1 MNLLKTLYLLL
12 VLING
17 EMEWTTSEYELPVAS
32 YRPIMAKTSNKEI
45 YHFGGTQNNWYWNID
60 RPFWWRYLSDSLP
73 SAGSCVIQPC
83 AAFDNQHTIYFMN
96 ENMGQMNEFDLLTQT
111 FTVDTISGVIGHN
124 CLTSDFNEG
133 GDSLY
138 FAGND
143 VLKIYNTTNQTWI
156 RTEPITIVGQTSY
169 TWPQCQYLNGNVWLF
184 GGLGSGSNVLNI
196 IMRYNVKAMQ
206 WTSFGLTIPTGFIDG
221 AAVLGDDGYI
231 YLFGGLTTTAGS
243 SRTGN
248 TYKFNPDTLSLSIE
262 TLNPF
267 SPGRYHFGAFSLNSN
282 LYTFGGYTSTSI
294 NNIQIGNLS
303 HKPISGPYFD
313 GISTEWEYY
322 LNVPWNSYTGTWDA
336 TMSWIPTVSII
347 DLATNSSVVYL
358 IGGRSYRNNVVTYL
372 DVIWKWDSKYPNIW
386 TRQNAKAVPLYCT
399 GCEAVINNRYVYLI
413 GSHITPAVYGSIF
426 IYDIILDTFSEY
438 NKSTM
443 PIPSLAGCVSTNGID
458 IIYYFGGQ
466 YAGSN
471 YLGQIQIFNITN
483 DSWTISSMIGDGNG
497 LGSPDC
503 IYNNNNVFIFGGRI
517 TYSGWVNSD
526 RIWRYDIIENYWYQY
541 QNKLTHPT
549 IQSRTLLFNN
559 KVYMVGGYDSENS
572 GLVWNNVYEFDTDLM
587 VLSSTT
593 IQPMLLPKRG
603 PGFTLIYQ
611 NGIYWMWSLGGM
623 TDDAPTAHTSKT
635 ERANLTGPKP
645 DVIPYTA
652 ESLDWTYYDSTLP
665 YGLAAAASASI
676 IDVNNNETIIYLF
689 GGLRAGAPSPFADI
703 YKWSSNSIHSWIH
716 VSVDTPWP
724 FACYSRCSVIFND
737 IIYILGPANPYI
749 PYQPG
754 TIFLFNT
761 TSEEFMNNS
770 YTMPHPADSG
780 CVTSN
785 DIDVIFYFAPP
796 NYLQIWNTSSNEW
809 LAYPDIA
816 ELPLDWIST
825 TIFAA
830 SCQYENDYIFIFGG
844 GSVGGGAFYNH
855 NFRYDIINNEWAI
868 FNDGLDTPVREARAI
883 KAANN
888 KIYIIG
894 GGTTNTNQL
903 DSVYEFD
910 PSVGEIQQTNS
921 LIEGRIVPIVE
932 IVYIDSLYYLFVI
945 GGRYGSTSTYISNGE
960 IALIPGQPTTS
971 PTLSPI
977 GGQSTASME
986 WTTSEY
992 ELPVASYRPIMAKT
1006 SNKEIYHFGGT
1017 QNNWYW
1023 NIDRPFWWRYLSDS
1037 LPSAGSCVIQP
1048 CAAFD
1053 NQHTIYFM
1061 NENMGQMN
1069 EF

>member
-652 ESLDWTYYDSTLP
+652 ESLNWDNYVGLP
-665 YGLAAAASASI
+665 TNIGAAASISI
-676 IDVNNNETIIYLF
+676 MDVDNDKSQIYLF
-689 GGLRAGAPSPFADI
+689 GGLTTGSIYTSDI
-703 YKWSSNSIHSWIH
+703 YKWNSNEMYSWIH
-716 VSVDTPWP
+716 ISVDTPYA
-724 FACYSRCSVIFND
+724 FACWTRCSVIFNN
-737 IIYILGPANPYI
+737 IVYILGASGSPSPST
-749 PYQPG
+749 G
-754 TIFLFNT
+754 TILTFDINT
-761 TSEEFMNNS
+761 ETFVNNNYS
-770 YTMPHPADSG
+770 MPYPTNSG

-785 DIDVIFYFAPP
+785 EIDTIYYFSGTDVSS
-796 NYLQIWNTSSNEW
+796 YIQIWNVTSNQW
-809 LAYPDIA
+809 LSYPDIA
-816 ELPLDWIST
+816 ELPNDWIYTNIKYSG
-825 TIFAA
+825 
-830 SCQYENDYIFIFGG
+830 CQYDDGYIFIFGG
-844 GSVGGGAFYNH
+844 SSWNNNYFQNKI
-855 NFRYDIINNEWAI
+855 FRYDIMNNKWSI
-868 FNDGLDTPVREARAI
+868 FNDGLSTTLREMAVVKTPIVT
-883 KAANN
+883 NN

-894 GGTTNTNQL
+894 GAARQN
-903 DSVYEFD
+903 VHEFD
-910 PSVGEIQQTNS
+910 
-921 LIEGRIVPIVE
+921 
-932 IVYIDSLYYLFVI
+932 
-945 GGRYGSTSTYISNGE
+945 
-960 IALIPGQPTTS
+960 
-971 PTLSPI
+971 
-977 GGQSTASME
+977 
-986 WTTSEY
+986 SELGDFA
-992 ELPVASYRPIMAKT
+992 E
-1006 SNKEIYHFGGT
+1006 
-1017 QNNWYW
+1017 
-1023 NIDRPFWWRYLSDS
+1023 
-1037 LPSAGSCVIQP
+1037 
-1048 CAAFD
+1048 
-1053 NQHTIYFM
+1053 
-1061 NENMGQMN
+1061 
-1069 EF
+1069 